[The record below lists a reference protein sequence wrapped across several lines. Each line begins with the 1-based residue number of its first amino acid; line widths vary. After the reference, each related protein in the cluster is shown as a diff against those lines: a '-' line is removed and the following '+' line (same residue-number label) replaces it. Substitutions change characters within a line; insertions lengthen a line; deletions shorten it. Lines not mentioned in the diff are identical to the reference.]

1 MNSDRQQTAL
11 RARLWCVIIAAFA
24 LAVSSLAQAQTL
36 APTPGGLDG
45 ERTWR
50 TVDEM
55 SAEDRALFDPA
66 INTPRDPAIAYVP
79 AEPYP
84 YTAPYTAEEMG
95 FRSAEF
101 VHISRWPYTLID
113 VFGVITSSG
122 YINQGASVGY
132 ISVPGEPGLDGYIH
146 GSKPG
151 NVYSRWT
158 MYDTFPP
165 ESEGAQQLW
174 LPHRTDMENRTKMDY
189 FIYSPTLRRVRRQ
202 PQPRRDQRF
211 PDNAQTFDDVLGRD
225 PWEFDWQLLG
235 TDVLYKTIRF
245 PNTRLKITN
254 NVAGQGFVERVAAD
268 IKPMGDSY
276 PHYRADG
283 GIDCWVVKATVRQ
296 DWLPGYAE
304 QTLVMWLDKYS
315 FYPLRSE
322 KYDAKGQLMMIEVRL
337 AEMQNPARGELGYAA
352 YSSIYWNVE
361 HDLIGFSV
369 HDAHTVR
376 AWTAEE
382 EKMIFTP
389 EFMRRQWLLEPVK
402 SQLLILDPEQFYLRP
417 LLERGKFPN
426 DRNLTVSPVIE
437 ARINAQEA
445 AGKLIFESPSAAA
458 LAQP

>member
-1 MNSDRQQTAL
+1 MNSDRQKTAL
-11 RARLWCVIIAAFA
+11 HRGAMCLATAA
-24 LAVSSLAQAQTL
+24 LALTVGGATQAQSGT
-36 APTPGGLDG
+36 D

-66 INTPRDPAIAYVP
+66 TSTARDAAIPYVP

-84 YTAPYTAEEMG
+84 FTAPYTAEEMG

-132 ISVPGEPGLDGYIH
+132 ISVPGEPGLDGYIR

-151 NVYSRWT
+151 EVYSRWT

-174 LPHRTDMENRTKMDY
+174 LPYRTDMENRTKMDF

-225 PWEFDWQLLG
+225 PWEFEWQLLG
-235 TDVLYKTIRF
+235 TDVLYETIRF
-245 PNTRLKITN
+245 PNTRPKITD
-254 NVAGQGFVERVAAD
+254 NVAGRGFVERATAD

-283 GIDCWVVKATVRQ
+283 GVDCWVVKATVRP

-304 QTLVMWLDKYS
+304 QTLILWLDKYS

-337 AEMQNPARGELGYAA
+337 AEKQNAARGEFGYSA
-352 YSSIYWNVE
+352 YSTIYWNVE
-361 HDLIGFSV
+361 HDLIGFSI

-376 AWTAEE
+376 SWTPEE
-382 EKMIFTP
+382 EKMLFTP
-389 EFMRRQWLLEPVK
+389 EFMRRQWLLEPIK

-417 LLERGKFPN
+417 QLDRDKFPN
-426 DRNLTVSPVIE
+426 ERTLTLPPAIE
-437 ARINAQEA
+437 ARIDAQEA
-445 AGKLIFESPSAAA
+445 AGKLMFESPGAATV
-458 LAQP
+458 AQPVQ